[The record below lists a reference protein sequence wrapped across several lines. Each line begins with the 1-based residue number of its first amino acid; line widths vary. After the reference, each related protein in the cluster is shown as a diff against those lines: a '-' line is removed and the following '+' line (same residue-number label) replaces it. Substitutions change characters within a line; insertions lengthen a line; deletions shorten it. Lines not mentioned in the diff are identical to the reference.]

1 MPTLYFY
8 RTVFIQSP
16 IYLKQYINDLC
27 VKILA
32 LMDSD
37 QMTKITNSKIQ
48 RKRLNHYAG
57 WKYAVL
63 ICTILIMLL
72 SAIPT
77 LYGESPAL
85 QINHKQGLQPAIY
98 MLKQTLTENN
108 IAVTRIDQETDKTII
123 VLAQSSSQTRAK
135 SILETMLPAHND
147 ITLALVSAAPGW
159 LQSMGLKP
167 IKLGLDLRG
176 GVQFLLDVDMEPVF
190 NIRSQ
195 QLLDNLR
202 TDFREEG
209 LQGVRI
215 SINHNNGLQFNFPN
229 DEAKVALL
237 KLMQNSYPQWKVTKS
252 SGRLV
257 EINMPESEKSNI
269 INLTVQQNLQ
279 TMRSRIAELGI
290 TEAMVQRQGEHRIR
304 IELPG
309 VQDPAT
315 AKNVIGATASLA
327 FHELKNTSNGS
338 MLVNNNQGMPIRI
351 DRDAILGGEHIIDAR
366 ASVGE
371 MGAAQV
377 SITLDNAGGK
387 KMSNFTK
394 HNIGKPMATLYSEYS
409 RNVDGSTKKTNEI
422 ISVATIQA
430 QLGSQFRITGA
441 GSMADAQEL
450 ALLLRAGSLTAPVTI
465 VEERTIGPSL
475 GAENIQNGF
484 SALALGLGLTLV
496 FMALWYRRLGWVAN
510 VALIANII
518 MLFGLLALIPGAV
531 LTLPGIAGLVLTVGM
546 AVDTNVLVFERIRDK
561 LREGRSFS
569 QAINSGF
576 DSAFST
582 IVDANITTLIIAV
595 VLYSIGQG
603 PVQGFA
609 LTLGLGILTS
619 MFTGIL
625 VSRALINKLWGR
637 DTRHD
642 LKV

>member
-1 MPTLYFY
+1 
-8 RTVFIQSP
+8 
-16 IYLKQYINDLC
+16 
-27 VKILA
+27 
-32 LMDSD
+32 MDSD
-37 QMTKITNSKIQ
+37 QMIKKLNSTAQ
-48 RKRLNHYAG
+48 RKRLNHYDG
-57 WKYAVL
+57 WKYIVL
-63 ICTILIMLL
+63 TCTILIMLL

-77 LYGESPAL
+77 LYGEDPAL
-85 QINHKQGLQPAIY
+85 QINHQQNQPPAIHE
-98 MLKQTLTENN
+98 LKQTLAASN
-108 IAVTRIDQETDKTII
+108 IAVTRIDQEMDKTTI
-123 VLAQSSSQTRAK
+123 VLADPSTQTRAK
-135 SILETMLPAHND
+135 AILETVLPADDD
-147 ITLALVSAAPGW
+147 ITLALVSAAPSW

-176 GVQFLLDVDMEPVF
+176 GVQFLLDVDMETVF
-190 NIRSQ
+190 NIKAQ
-195 QLLDNLR
+195 QLVDNLR
-202 TDFREEG
+202 ADFRDKG
-209 LQGVRI
+209 IRGVRI
-215 SINHNNGLQFNFPN
+215 SINHNNSVQLNLPT

-237 KLMQNSYPQWKVTKS
+237 KLMPTSYPQWKVTQS
-252 SGRLV
+252 SGVLV
-257 EINMPESEKSNI
+257 ALSIPQAEKTDI

-327 FHELKNTSNGS
+327 FHELKTPSSGS
-338 MLVNNNQGMPIRI
+338 MVVSNNDGAPIRI
-351 DRDAILGGEHIIDAR
+351 ARDAIIGGEHIIDAR

-377 SITLDNAGGK
+377 NITLDNAGGK

-409 RNVDGSTKKTNEI
+409 RNPDGSTKKTNNI

-441 GSMADAQEL
+441 GSMAEAQEL

-475 GAENIQNGF
+475 GAENIHNGF

-510 VALIANII
+510 VALMANII

-531 LTLPGIAGLVLTVGM
+531 LTFPGIAGLVLTVGM

-561 LREGRSFS
+561 LREGRSFAH
-569 QAINSGF
+569 AIHSGF
-576 DSAFST
+576 DSAFNT
-582 IVDANITTLIIAV
+582 IIDANITTLIIAV

>member
-1 MPTLYFY
+1 
-8 RTVFIQSP
+8 
-16 IYLKQYINDLC
+16 
-27 VKILA
+27 
-32 LMDSD
+32 
-37 QMTKITNSKIQ
+37 MTKKLNSKTQ

-57 WKYAVL
+57 WKYVVL
-63 ICTILIMLL
+63 TCTILIMLL
-72 SAIPT
+72 SAVPT
-77 LYGESPAL
+77 LYGEDPAL
-85 QINHKQGLQPAIY
+85 QIQHQQAQQPVIY
-98 MLKQTLTENN
+98 TLKQTLENN
-108 IAVTRIDQETDKTII
+108 NITVTRIDQETDKTTI
-123 VLAQSSSQTRAK
+123 VLADSGSQTRAK
-135 SILETMLPAHND
+135 AILESILPVDDD
-147 ITLALVSAAPGW
+147 ITLALVSAAPSW

-190 NIRSQ
+190 NIKAQ

-202 TDFREEG
+202 ADFRDKG
-209 LQGVRI
+209 FRGVRM
-215 SINHNNGLQFNFPN
+215 SINHNNSLQLNLPT

-237 KLMQNSYPQWKVTKS
+237 KLIQTSYPQWKITQS
-252 SGRLV
+252 SGLLV
-257 EINMPESEKSNI
+257 EVSIPQAEKTDI

-327 FHELKNTSNGS
+327 FHELKTTSYGS
-338 MLVNNNQGMPIRI
+338 MLVSNNDGAPIRI
-351 DRDAILGGEHIIDAR
+351 ARDAILGGEHIIDAR

-377 SITLDNAGGK
+377 NITLDNAGGK

-409 RNVDGSTKKTNEI
+409 RNTDGSTKKTNNI

-441 GSMADAQEL
+441 GNMADAQNL

-561 LREGRSFS
+561 LREGRSFA

-576 DSAFST
+576 DSAFHT
-582 IVDANITTLIIAV
+582 IIDANITTLIIAI